1 MTDQIATAA
10 ASTVA
15 IAAASF
21 VLDGPVMLGGN
32 EVIAAGT
39 EIRVRKPMSG
49 ELRGLTVNALL
60 NCDVSALLTIA
71 PRITTPVIPKGAD
84 MDPADLTQL
93 GGEVM
98 DFLLPKAAKAAL
110 PTT

>member
-1 MTDQIATAA
+1 MTDQIAAT
-10 ASTVA
+10 STVA
-15 IAAASF
+15 LAAASF
-21 VLDGPVMLGGN
+21 TLDGPVTVNGS

-39 EIRVRKPMSG
+39 EIHVRKPMSG
-49 ELRGLTVNALL
+49 ELRGLTINALL

-71 PRITTPVIPKGAD
+71 PRITTPVIPKGAS

-98 DFLLPKAAKAAL
+98 DFLLPKAAKAVL

>member
-1 MTDQIATAA
+1 MTEQARAPAT
-10 ASTVA
+10 S
-15 IAAASF
+15 AASF
-21 VLDGPVMLGGN
+21 TLDGPVTLNGA

-60 NCDVSALLTIA
+60 NCDVTALLTIA
-71 PRITTPVIPKGAD
+71 PRITTPVIPKGAEL
-84 MDPADLTQL
+84 DPADLTQL

>member
-1 MTDQIATAA
+1 MTEQIAVAA
-10 ASTVA
+10 ASTIA
-15 IAAASF
+15 IAIASF
-21 VLDGPVMLGGN
+21 TLDGPVTLNGA

-39 EIRVRKPMSG
+39 EIHVRKPMSG
-49 ELRGLTVNALL
+49 ELRGLTINALL
-60 NCDVSALLTIA
+60 NCDVAALLTIA
-71 PRITTPVIPKGAD
+71 PRITSPVIPKGAT